1 LVVVGVVVIV
11 VFIGWRMMV
20 DVYFVIIAGG
30 ITVAI

>member
-1 LVVVGVVVIV
+1 MVVVGVVVIV